1 MAKLQSID
9 PWVPSAVAFGSQVV
23 SGIGNYFENKDRV
36 KYQNKVAQMQ
46 EDARKRIAEAQ
57 RKSVQ
62 RANYFSLLSG
72 RNIQAEPVDFDL
84 PVIPAYESGGWSKAL
99 RGIGQGLGYAS
110 QATDTIQKVQE
121 YNEQK
126 AARAG
131 QQSAA
136 QHILASGNIA
146 NLGTYEGGYGTEID
160 RQASRIRHLE
170 SVNDVDAWEG
180 AIGQDSSLTG
190 MFSGDS
196 SEAFRSAYSGAI
208 LKAHGGMKQTQNLNY
223 RLKAQLDAQED
234 AAVKVATAKRLA
246 DTKRQEGEASGRQV
260 SILQD
265 FNNSLVGDRIY
276 KDRSDQI
283 DSANKVM
290 ALLRLDKD
298 GYPEGAQF
306 DAFGNLTGIDLD
318 APTQLAITQLVQRTF
333 DDAVVHETDIVRITS
348 NADHLFTRVGLSLE
362 AFLKGEVKSLSPEA
376 ALVLVNHAEDIRK
389 AGLLRITDRFNNQTE
404 QYANSFSSH
413 TNATHHGWE
422 NPAAARQQF
431 EHQRDIHLKNLGGIK
446 LNRDPKELG
455 TLSQAMINLG
465 ANPDILDRDE
475 YKVLGKMFTESPD
488 ITISRSGTRAPTV
501 IDTSGGN
508 LPQSQHNPGNIQYSD
523 AVAHLVQRDANG
535 DPVTDKQNHLIF
547 ESAEAG
553 WEALTID
560 ITAKQEGRSWLPEGS
575 TLAEMGGGVGGMAHG
590 YAEDPLWASKVAK
603 ILKVPVDTPIKY
615 IPTKLLVKAIAT
627 QEGYFADALG
637 KKLKA
642 RHSKQSIEDPF
653 TVLNTT
659 DDTNTA
665 QSVEEY
671 WTAAWS
677 REGTQEDPSIQRT
690 MEYFAG
696 PQGSTSLMGGLAQ
709 SGLAQDIRNTP
720 TALIQEAYNKPSVGG
735 PIANTVAATMAVPT
749 IAAQHIGRS
758 ASAVGQAATALGQET
773 LNTYSNPALTL
784 QKALFGGPYKT
795 HASALQKS
803 IYNMGAD
810 ILEDP
815 SAAILT
821 SMLFRGNNPFL
832 RFQSP
837 GGGGGGIAGLL
848 RGGGPR
854 GLPGGP
860 YTSLGRGTGI
870 GLPPAPVERIGPDL
884 GRIYTGP

>member
-1 MAKLQSID
+1 MAKIQSID
-9 PWVPSAVAFGSQVV
+9 PWVPSAIAFGGQVV
-23 SGIGNYFENKDRV
+23 SGIGNYFENKNRV

-46 EDARKRIAEAQ
+46 EDARKRIAAAQ
-57 RKSVQ
+57 KQSIK
-62 RANYFSLLSG
+62 RANYFSLLTGS
-72 RNIQAEPVDFDL
+72 NIQAEPVDFDL

-99 RGIGQGLGYAS
+99 RGVGQGLGYAS

-121 YNEQK
+121 YNEEK
-126 AARAG
+126 ATRAG

-170 SVNDVDAWEG
+170 SVNDVDAWEK

-190 MFSGDS
+190 MFSGNS

-234 AAVKVATAKRLA
+234 AAEKVARAKRLA
-246 DTKRQEGEASGRQV
+246 DTKTQKGEASERQV
-260 SILQD
+260 SVLQD
-265 FNNSLVGDRIY
+265 FNKSLVDDRVY
-276 KDRSDQI
+276 KSRVEQI

-290 ALLRLDKD
+290 ALLGLDKD
-298 GYPEGAQF
+298 GYPEGAVF
-306 DAFGNLTGIDLD
+306 DVKGNLTGIKLD

-348 NADHLFTRVGLSLE
+348 NADHLFTRVGLSLD

-404 QYANSFSSH
+404 QYVNSFSSH

-422 NPAAARQQF
+422 NPAAARKQF
-431 EHQRDIHLKNLGGIK
+431 EDQRDLHLRNLGGIK
-446 LNRDPKELG
+446 FNRDPKELG
-455 TLSQAMINLG
+455 TLTQAFINLG
-465 ANPDILDRDE
+465 ANPDILGEE
-475 YKVLGKMFTESPD
+475 YKVLGEMFTPG
-488 ITISRSGTRAPTV
+488 TIFPAGKTPVPAPTF

-535 DPVTDKQNHLIF
+535 DPVTDRQNHLIF

-575 TLAEMGGGVGGMAHG
+575 TLAELGGGVGDMKHG
-590 YAEDPLWASKVAK
+590 YAEDPEWAKKVAK
-603 ILKVPVDTPIKY
+603 ILKVPVDTPIKH
-615 IPTKLLVKAIAT
+615 IPIPLLVKAIAT
-627 QEGYFADALG
+627 QEGYFADSLG

-642 RHSKQSIEDPF
+642 RYSKQSTADPF

-709 SGLAQDIRNTP
+709 SGLAQDIRNAP
-720 TALIQEAYNKPSVGG
+720 RDLRQEAFGQSHLGG
-735 PIANTVAATMAVPT
+735 PIEKAAATAMAVPT
-749 IAAQHIGRS
+749 IAAQNIGRS
-758 ASAVGQAATALGQET
+758 AAAVGQAATALGQET

-815 SAAILT
+815 SSAMLT
-821 SMLFRGNNPFL
+821 AMLFRGNNPYNSGTWL
-832 RFQSP
+832 NTIGGRGALS
-837 GGGGGGIAGLL
+837 GGGGGIPRLT
-848 RGGGPR
+848 GGTA
-854 GLPGGP
+854 L
-860 YTSLGRGTGI
+860 
-870 GLPPAPVERIGPDL
+870 GLPPGSAGRVGPDL

>member
-1 MAKLQSID
+1 MAKIQSID

-23 SGIGNYFENKDRV
+23 SGIGNYFENKNRV

-46 EDARKRIAEAQ
+46 EDARKRIAAAQ
-57 RKSVQ
+57 KQSIK
-62 RANYFSLLSG
+62 RANYFSLLTGS
-72 RNIQAEPVDFDL
+72 NIQAEPVDFDL

-99 RGIGQGLGYAS
+99 RGVGQGLGYAS

-121 YNEQK
+121 YNEEK
-126 AARAG
+126 ATRAG

-136 QHILASGNIA
+136 QHILASSNITS
-146 NLGTYEGGYGTEID
+146 LDTYEGKYGTEID

-180 AIGQDSSLTG
+180 ATGQDSSLTG
-190 MFSGDS
+190 MFSGNSGD
-196 SEAFRSAYSGAI
+196 AFRSAYSGAI

-223 RLKAQLDAQED
+223 RLKAQLDAQADQAE
-234 AAVKVATAKRLA
+234 KVATAKRLA
-246 DTKRQEGEASGRQV
+246 DTKALEGTRSVRQV
-260 SILQD
+260 SVLQD
-265 FNNSLVGDRIY
+265 FNKALVDDRVY
-276 KDRSDQI
+276 KSRVELI
-283 DSANKVM
+283 DAGNKVM
-290 ALLRLDKD
+290 ALLGLDKD
-298 GYPEGAQF
+298 GYPEGAEF
-306 DAFGNLTGIDLD
+306 DALGNLTGINLN

-333 DDAVVHETDIVRITS
+333 DDAVVHETDIVRITA
-348 NADHLFTRVGLSLE
+348 NADHLFTRVGLSLD

-376 ALVLVNHAEDIRK
+376 ALVLVNHAEEIRK
-389 AGLLRITDRFNNQTE
+389 AGILRITDRFNNQTE

-422 NPAAARQQF
+422 NPAAARKQF
-431 EHQRDIHLKNLGGIK
+431 EDQRDIHLRELGGIK
-446 LNRDPKELG
+446 LNRDSKELG
-455 TLSQAMINLG
+455 TLTQAMINLG
-465 ANPDILDRDE
+465 ADPDIL
-475 YKVLGKMFTESPD
+475 GKDYVAPFIDQGPPTPSHV
-488 ITISRSGTRAPTV
+488 PTV
-501 IDTSGGN
+501 IDTSEGN

-535 DPVTDKQNHLIF
+535 EPVTDRQKHLIF

-575 TLAEMGGGVGGMAHG
+575 TLAEMGGGVGDMEHG
-590 YAEDPLWASKVAK
+590 YAEDPEWAKKVAK
-603 ILKVPVDTPIKY
+603 ILKVPVDTPIKH
-615 IPTKLLVKAIAT
+615 IPIPLLVKAIAT
-627 QEGYFADALG
+627 QEGYFADSLG
-637 KKLKA
+637 KKLKT
-642 RHSKQSIEDPF
+642 RYSKQSTADPF

-671 WTAAWS
+671 WNAAFS

-709 SGLAQDIRNTP
+709 SGLAQDIRNAP
-720 TALIQEAYNKPSVGG
+720 RDLRQEAFGQSHLGG
-735 PIANTVAATMAVPT
+735 PIEKAAATAMAVPT
-749 IAAQHIGRS
+749 IAAQNIGRS
-758 ASAVGQAATALGQET
+758 ASAIGQAATALGQET

-784 QKALFGGPYKT
+784 QKALLGGPYKT

-815 SAAILT
+815 SSAMLT
-821 SMLFRGNNPFL
+821 AMLFRGNNPYNSGTWL
-832 RFQSP
+832 NTIGGRGALS
-837 GGGGGGIAGLL
+837 GGGGGIPRLT
-848 RGGGPR
+848 GGTA
-854 GLPGGP
+854 L
-860 YTSLGRGTGI
+860 
-870 GLPPAPVERIGPDL
+870 GLPPGSAGRVGPDL